1 MSGLGAELIV
11 LLVIFL
17 IIGAAFI
24 AVIFGEKSNTR
35 INDSEKDIDKLE
47 LPSID
52 SGNKKRKEII
62 SNRINLCF
70 VRQNI

>member
-17 IIGAAFI
+17 FIGAAFI
-24 AVIFGEKSNTR
+24 AVIFGEKSNTA

-52 SGNKKRKEII
+52 SGNKKKKK
-62 SNRINLCF
+62 NNK
-70 VRQNI
+70 

>member
-17 IIGAAFI
+17 LIGAAFI
-24 AVIFGEKSNTR
+24 AVIFGEKSNTA

-52 SGNKKRKEII
+52 SGNKKKKK
-62 SNRINLCF
+62 NNK
-70 VRQNI
+70 